1 MGHEIKL
8 MIESTFKKIAIT
20 QFKTNQQ
27 MAGRYTLFLVEGIDQ
42 TNLLITNGK
51 SQYYRGTYILSLGD
65 YRI

>member
-8 MIESTFKKIAIT
+8 MIESTLT

-51 SQYYRGTYILSLGD
+51 SQ
-65 YRI
+65 

>member
-8 MIESTFKKIAIT
+8 MIESTLKQIAIT

-42 TNLLITNGK
+42 TNFLITNGK
-51 SQYYRGTYILSLGD
+51 SQ
-65 YRI
+65 